1 MIAIIRIAVGILLA
15 GIVFWVINGI
25 LIWIRGAFHGVKVA
39 RNQPE
44 MSEDEILAN
53 RVATKHKIKKYYY
66 ILFNFMRHTF
76 SSNYH
81 RGYIFLIIMCI
92 T

>member
-15 GIVFWVINGI
+15 GIVFWVISGI
-25 LIWIRGAFHGVKVA
+25 LIWIRGAFHDVKVA

-53 RVATKHKIKKYYY
+53 RVATKHKIKKYITFYL
-66 ILFNFMRHTF
+66 ILCAA
-76 SSNYH
+76 
-81 RGYIFLIIMCI
+81 LLAVIII
-92 T
+92 GDISF